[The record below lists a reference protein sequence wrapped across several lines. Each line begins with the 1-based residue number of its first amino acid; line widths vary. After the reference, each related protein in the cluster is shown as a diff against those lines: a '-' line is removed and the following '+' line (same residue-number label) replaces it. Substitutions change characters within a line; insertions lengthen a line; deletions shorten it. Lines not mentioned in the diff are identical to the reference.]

1 MKRGG
6 ADRIISGHRWD
17 GYARGRMSTD
27 WNLIELGDLGVLRFR
42 GADAVRFLQGQVSN
56 DTERLTVERSQL
68 AGYHNPQGR
77 TIAVLRLVQL
87 EPDDVLAIL
96 PRELIATVAGRLAKF
111 VLRAKV
117 KIADDSAGWRVAG
130 LVAPH
135 VDGGGAASGV
145 SAAGATRAGRIGA
158 PSVGA
163 TGVASAGAASSGV
176 SAAASAGAS
185 SSGVSGAAGNR
196 PGGSDELNPD
206 TAAAFE
212 ARATSWAAMQFQQAS
227 AVAATAG
234 ELSSAAAQLEVA
246 ESVVPLPT
254 ASALMLPDAVHSQ
267 SRSGGT
273 VIVRVGALPAR
284 WLVISPADEATPI
297 SGCVVAGRDAWRLL
311 DIADGESQ
319 VYAPTS
325 EEFVA
330 QMLNLDALDA
340 IAFDKGCYTGQEV
353 IARAHYRGRVKRR
366 LQRFVSRGAA
376 KLAVGESGQLA
387 DGRAFKVV
395 EAVQLGDG
403 RSEFLAVA
411 PLVAG
416 VAVEGGSSGQGAG
429 AGTSTAAGAGGQG
442 AETNTS
448 VAAGAGG
455 QGAGAGARVTAGA
468 VPEAIAEPTR
478 SAAVIDAEVLPLPY
492 PLPE

>member
-1 MKRGG
+1 
-6 ADRIISGHRWD
+6 
-17 GYARGRMSTD
+17 MSTD

-56 DTERLTVERSQL
+56 DTERLSVERSQL

-77 TIAVLRLVQL
+77 AIALLRLVQL

-96 PRELIATVAGRLAKF
+96 PRELIATVAGRLGKF

-117 KIADDSAGWRVAG
+117 KIADESAGWRVAG

-135 VDGGGAASGV
+135 LEGGGAARV
-145 SAAGATRAGRIGA
+145 SVAGA
-158 PSVGA
+158 
-163 TGVASAGAASSGV
+163 ASAGAASSG
-176 SAAASAGAS
+176 ASGGARSEAS
-185 SSGVSGAAGNR
+185 SSGASGAARSEASSSGASGGARSAVSSSGASGAAGNG
-196 PGGSDELNPD
+196 PGSSDELNPD
-206 TAAAFE
+206 TTAAFE
-212 ARATSWAAMQFQQAS
+212 ARAKSWAATQFQQAS

-234 ELSSAAAQLEVA
+234 ELSSAAAQLEEA
-246 ESVVPLPT
+246 ESVVPLPL

-267 SRSGGT
+267 SRSEGT
-273 VIVRVGALPAR
+273 VIVRVGVLPAR
-284 WLVISPADEATPI
+284 WLVISPAGEATPI
-297 SGCVVAGRDAWRLL
+297 SGCVVADRDTWRLL
-311 DIADGESQ
+311 DIGDGESQ
-319 VYAPTS
+319 VYAATS

-395 EAVQLGDG
+395 EAVQLRDG
-403 RSEFLAVA
+403 RCEFLAVA
-411 PLVAG
+411 PLVA
-416 VAVEGGSSGQGAG
+416 
-429 AGTSTAAGAGGQG
+429 AAA
-442 AETNTS
+442 TD
-448 VAAGAGG
+448 
-455 QGAGAGARVTAGA
+455 VTAGA
-468 VPEAIAEPTR
+468 APDTIAEPTR

>member
-1 MKRGG
+1 
-6 ADRIISGHRWD
+6 
-17 GYARGRMSTD
+17 MSTD

-42 GADAVRFLQGQVSN
+42 GVDAVRFLQGQVSN
-56 DTERLTVERSQL
+56 DVERLSAERSLL

-77 TIAVLRLVQL
+77 AIALLRLVQL
-87 EPDDVLAIL
+87 APDDDRAATERSARKSPAGTSEGTPSGGDEIPSGDVLAIL
-96 PRELIATVAGRLAKF
+96 PRELIATVAARLVKF

-117 KIADDSAGWRVAG
+117 KIADESAGWRVAG

-135 VDGGGAASGV
+135 SEGGRAA
-145 SAAGATRAGRIGA
+145 AAGA
-158 PSVGA
+158 
-163 TGVASAGAASSGV
+163 
-176 SAAASAGAS
+176 
-185 SSGVSGAAGNR
+185 
-196 PGGSDELNPD
+196 D
-206 TAAAFE
+206 TAAEIE
-212 ARATSWAAMQFQQAS
+212 ARATSWATAQFQQAS

-234 ELSSAAAQLEVA
+234 ELSSAAAQLEEA

-254 ASALMLPDAVHSQ
+254 ASALMLPDAVNSQ
-267 SRSGGT
+267 SRSGAA
-273 VIVRVGALPAR
+273 VIVRVGAAPAR
-284 WLVISPADEATPI
+284 WLVVSPASEAAPLA
-297 SGCVVAGRDAWRLL
+297 GCVAADRDVWRLL
-311 DIADGESQ
+311 DIADGEAQ
-319 VYAPTS
+319 VYAATS

-366 LQRFVSRGAA
+366 LQRFVSRGAVA

-395 EAVQLGDG
+395 EAVRLGDG
-403 RSEFLAVA
+403 RCEFLAVA

-416 VAVEGGSSGQGAG
+416 GAAESAAEVAPNGTGA
-429 AGTSTAAGAGGQG
+429 T
-442 AETNTS
+442 
-448 VAAGAGG
+448 
-455 QGAGAGARVTAGA
+455 GA
-468 VPEAIAEPTR
+468 VPDAGGEPTR